1 MLPAAET
8 LPPDFH
14 FAPLDQAS
22 DDLTAAA
29 SAYDKAFAA
38 HGADGSTAVDA
49 ELIKAER
56 VLLDSGGLPNR
67 PWFQN
72 MMYAPGF
79 YTGYGVKTMPAI
91 RESIEQ
97 KEYSTVD
104 AEISRT
110 AAAVEREATLLKAAT
125 KTLNASR

>member
-1 MLPAAET
+1 
-8 LPPDFH
+8 
-14 FAPLDQAS
+14 
-22 DDLTAAA
+22 
-29 SAYDKAFAA
+29 
-38 HGADGSTAVDA
+38 
-49 ELIKAER
+49 
-56 VLLDSGGLPNR
+56 
-67 PWFQN
+67 
-72 MMYAPGF
+72 
-79 YTGYGVKTMPAI
+79 VKTMPAI